1 VITALSKPDTIA
13 SSRAIPPRSDRANWW
28 YGEQQMSRL
37 IARWMIALLFS
48 LACIQAAS
56 ATEADPLRIVYK
68 TQKVDGLNIFY
79 REAGS
84 RQKPT
89 IVLLHGF
96 PSSSHMFRDLI
107 PRLAG
112 KYHVLAADMPGYGYS
127 EQPSVTQF
135 NYTFDSIAT
144 LMDHFLDS
152 VEVRKYSIYI
162 QDYGAP
168 IGFKLLL
175 KHPDRIQAIVSQ
187 SGNAYEEGLGDFWAQ
202 FIIPY
207 WKNKNPQTEQ
217 KVLSLLTLD
226 TTKFQYQKGFPHPE
240 WVSPDSYMADQ
251 MTLDRPGNHEI
262 QLALAYDYQNN
273 VKEYPKWHEAIRT
286 TKVPILAVWG
296 KNDPIFIAPGALA
309 YKKDA
314 PDAEIHF
321 VDSGHFALEDQSR
334 AIANYMLAFLGRH
347 VH

>member
-1 VITALSKPDTIA
+1 VHRFTRFAV
-13 SSRAIPPRSDRANWW
+13 
-28 YGEQQMSRL
+28 M
-37 IARWMIALLFS
+37 LLFTPV
-48 LACIQAAS
+48 LLHAAAKIDTNS
-56 ATEADPLRIVYK
+56 TRVVYK
-68 TQKVDGLNIFY
+68 TQEVDGLKIFY
-79 REAGS
+79 REAGPKD
-84 RQKPT
+84 RPT

-96 PSSSHMFRDLI
+96 PSSSHMFRGLI
-107 PRLAG
+107 PKLAG
-112 KYHVLAADMPGYGYS
+112 KYHVIAADMPGYGYS
-127 EQPSVTQF
+127 DQPPVDKF
-135 NYTFDSIAT
+135 NYTFDAVAT
-144 LMDHFLDS
+144 VMDHFLDS
-152 VEVRKYSIYI
+152 VNVTKYSVYI

-175 KHPDRIQAIVSQ
+175 KHPDHIQAIISQ

-207 WKNKNPQTEQ
+207 WKNKNPETEK

-240 WVSPDSYMADQ
+240 WVSPDSWTFDQ
-251 MTLDRPGNHEI
+251 ETLDKPGNHEI

-286 TKVPILAVWG
+286 TKIPILAVWG
-296 KNDPIFIAPGALA
+296 KNDPIFIAPGAQA

-334 AIANYMLAFLGRH
+334 AIANYVLVFLGKH